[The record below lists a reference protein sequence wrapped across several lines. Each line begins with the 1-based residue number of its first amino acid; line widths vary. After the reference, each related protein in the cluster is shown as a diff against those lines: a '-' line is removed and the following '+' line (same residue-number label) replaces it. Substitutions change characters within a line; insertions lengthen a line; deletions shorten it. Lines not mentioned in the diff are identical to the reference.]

1 MGVEIT
7 HRNFT
12 RVSAINWWL
21 TGPSLVFFA
30 WPYLRL
36 SESVGTSELAAMI
49 GAGLFSVSFTLTIVH
64 GHISMAVGELHR
76 VEFHRWTRRRRM
88 PWRLAYHPALFR
100 YRTRLAL
107 LALSALALLG

>member
-1 MGVEIT
+1 MGREIT
-7 HRNFT
+7 PRNFM

-21 TGPSLVFFA
+21 TGPALVFFA
-30 WPYLRL
+30 WPYVRL
-36 SESVGTSELAAMI
+36 SDALGTSDLASLI
-49 GAGLFSVSFTLTIVH
+49 GAGLFSISFTLTVVH

-76 VEFHRWTRRRRM
+76 GEFHRWTRTRRM